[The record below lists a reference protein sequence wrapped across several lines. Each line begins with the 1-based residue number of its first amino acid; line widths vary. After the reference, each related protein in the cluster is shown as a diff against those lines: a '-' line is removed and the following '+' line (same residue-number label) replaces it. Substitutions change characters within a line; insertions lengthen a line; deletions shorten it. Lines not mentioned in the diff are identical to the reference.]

1 MNPLRFPLFVLVL
14 GLASGAWAQDFSG
27 SEALARG
34 KAAAT
39 GGDYTAALSHFE
51 RAAATLDG
59 GQKADAYLWAALA
72 AEKLGR
78 QEQAERYKTLALAP
92 VPAPVASERVEAKR
106 SESREPQDTL
116 PVEPVPVAAP
126 AAEVKAPEAPKEEPD
141 AFFHLFGRKGAKTP
155 RKDRPTAAAEKAGEQ
170 QKKEEVKDKP
180 EVDAFQYF
188 FGRREK
194 SEDKREKEGGAPEPS
209 EKPPL

>member
-1 MNPLRFPLFVLVL
+1 MSPLRFTLFVLVL
-14 GLASGAWAQDFSG
+14 CLASGAWAQDSSG
-27 SEALARG
+27 LEALSQG

-39 GGDYTAALSHFE
+39 GGDYGAALSHFE

-78 QEQAERYKTLALAP
+78 KEEAERYKTLALAP
-92 VPAPVASERVEAKR
+92 VPAPAASERVEAKR
-106 SESREPQDTL
+106 SESLEPQDTL
-116 PVEPVPVAAP
+116 PVEPVPAAAP
-126 AAEVKAPEAPKEEPD
+126 AAEAPKEKPD
-141 AFFHLFGRKGAKTP
+141 AFRHFFGREEAKAPAKEGPAT
-155 RKDRPTAAAEKAGEQ
+155 EKKE
-170 QKKEEVKDKP
+170 KEEVKDKP

-194 SEDKREKEGGAPEPS
+194 KEDKKEDEAPESS
-209 EKPPL
+209 EKPPV